1 MTYHYHPN
9 NTKTK
14 KHRIKR
20 ICFVLCGVYLC
31 NPTQAYL
38 FALYTDVLIEPK
50 LLTVISMWKY
60 SS

>member
-1 MTYHYHPN
+1 MTYHYQPH
-9 NTKTK
+9 NTKTR

-20 ICFVLCGVYLC
+20 ICFMRCFYFS